1 MRVAVLGAGA
11 VGSRA
16 ARQLASTP
24 SVRHLVV
31 ADVDRTR
38 AASVVSSIADPG
50 RVTVA
55 DAPADEVGRGMDV
68 VVLALAPGA
77 HLPLAERCLE
87 RGASVVSTSDQ
98 VEDVTAL
105 LALDAE
111 ARERALRV
119 VVGGGFA
126 PGLTCVLAAH
136 AAETFD
142 VVDEVH
148 VAKVGTGGPA
158 CARQHHDALAGVA
171 LDWRDGGW
179 VRRRGG
185 SGRELCWFPDPVG
198 PADCYR
204 AALPDAL
211 LLGPAFPGA
220 RRITARVGANRR
232 DRFTARLPMLRRPH
246 PERWGGRL
254 GWRCVGVEGGR
265 VKSPVLGGPW
275 IGAPGVGRCDRWR
288 VAAVW
293 ITEGLAGGRVP
304 GGYARA
310 VSPFAVPRELA
321 RRGVRRR
328 RSRAAGARSA
338 HAGGPRRSGPP
349 SRGNSKRVA
358 STVRP

>member
-24 SVRHLVV
+24 SVRHLLVSDLDRGRAESVV
-31 ADVDRTR
+31 A
-38 AASVVSSIADPG
+38 SIADPH
-50 RVTVA
+50 RVTVG
-55 DAPADEVGRGMDV
+55 DAPGDRVAQGLDV

-77 HLPLAERCLE
+77 HLPLAQRCLE
-87 RGASVVSTSDQ
+87 QGASVVSTSDQ
-98 VEDVTAL
+98 VDDVTAL
-105 LALDAE
+105 LDLDAE
-111 ARERALRV
+111 ARERGLRV

-204 AALPDAL
+204 AALPDAV

-246 PERWGGRL
+246 PEGG
-254 GWRCVGVEGGR
+254 VGAVRVEVRGR
-265 VKSPVLGGPW
+265 RGRARDVTVLG
-275 IGAPGVGRCDRWR
+275 AMDRPGVAAGS
-288 VAAVW
+288 VAAVAALW
-293 ITEGLAGGRVP
+293 VTEGMAGGPGASGLAGAVAPVP
-304 GGYARA
+304 FLA
-310 VSPFAVPRELA
+310 ELA
-321 RRGVRRR
+321 RRGVK
-328 RSRAAGARSA
+328 AAAFEGAGAARLA
-338 HAGGPRRSGPP
+338 P
-349 SRGNSKRVA
+349 
-358 STVRP
+358 